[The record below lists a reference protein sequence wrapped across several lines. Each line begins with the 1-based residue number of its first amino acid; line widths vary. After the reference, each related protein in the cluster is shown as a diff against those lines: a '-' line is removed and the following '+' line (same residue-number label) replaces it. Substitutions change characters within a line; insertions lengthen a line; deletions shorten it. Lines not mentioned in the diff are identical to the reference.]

1 VQPRPSP
8 GPDARAIAFSEP
20 EAAAVPVASAGRGAV
35 PASRGLLVAEAAAI
49 LVMLTW
55 GANIVAVKAAL
66 ADVPPVLFAWVRF
79 SVAFL
84 VMLAV
89 LRWREGS
96 VGLPRQDVLP
106 MLALGLIGFG
116 VYQDL
121 WATALGRTTAA
132 NSALITAAT
141 PVSAILISVAVGSDT
156 ISRAKV
162 AGAAIAFCGAAGVVV
177 ATHGIG
183 LGGASGG
190 DLLTFAATICW
201 AVYVAFGAP
210 VLSRHSPLR
219 VSTWAVGFGTL
230 GMLPFGLWQLISF
243 DTSRVSAGTVGLFLY
258 CTLLAAAASN
268 VVMFEAVR
276 TLGPARAVL
285 FQFLVPAFAV
295 VFAALFLGEAIV
307 LGQIAGGAVIV
318 AGIMVSRSGA
328 PDERRAHPRVIGRRP
343 RGLT

>member
-1 VQPRPSP
+1 VHPRPSP

-20 EAAAVPVASAGRGAV
+20 EAAAGPVASGGARHAA
-35 PASRGLLVAEAAAI
+35 PRGLLAAEVAAV

-55 GANIVAVKAAL
+55 GANIVAVKAVL

-84 VMLAV
+84 IMLAF
-89 LRWREGS
+89 LKWREGS

-106 MLALGLIGFG
+106 MLVLGFIGFG
-116 VYQDL
+116 IYQDL
-121 WATALGRTTAA
+121 WATALGRTTAS

-141 PVSAILISVAVGSDT
+141 PVSTILIAAAIGSD
-156 ISRAKV
+156 SLSPAKIV
-162 AGAAIAFCGAAGVVV
+162 GAAVAFCGAVGVVV

-201 AVYVAFGAP
+201 AVYVAFGTP

-219 VSTWAVGFGTL
+219 VSTWAIGFGTL

-243 DTSRVSAGTVGLFLY
+243 DPSRIHTGTVGLFLY
-258 CTLLAAAASN
+258 CTLLAAAVSN
-268 VVMFEAVR
+268 VVMFEAVKA
-276 TLGPARAVL
+276 LGPARAVL
-285 FQFLVPAFAV
+285 FQFLVPAFAI

-307 LGQIAGGAVIV
+307 LGQLAGGAVIV

-328 PDERRAHPRVIGRRP
+328 PDERRARPRGVTGRLP